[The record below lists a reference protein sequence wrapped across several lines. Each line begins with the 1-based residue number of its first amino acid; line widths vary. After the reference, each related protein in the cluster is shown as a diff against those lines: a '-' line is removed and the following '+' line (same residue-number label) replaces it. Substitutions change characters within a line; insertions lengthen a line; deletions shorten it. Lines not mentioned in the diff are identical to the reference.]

1 MMVYLVSASWDNSCS
16 SICSI
21 AECFAFL
28 VCTKW
33 YNPAI
38 HRQSQIRESCS
49 SSMTFRYVDWN
60 RGLVVSSDEDQH
72 QSGMCNLQDIGGHV
86 MKIPFIGFQILL
98 FMRLEVWM
106 LKTLSYEYIWKFFKL
121 YSLIY
126 ITIFS
131 FLFFP
136 REHHLVLG
144 ICHFQSFLLLFF
156 CCKELGSYL
165 LHIDWWRKLFFYCIV
180 KLALGHILL

>member
-1 MMVYLVSASWDNSCS
+1 
-16 SICSI
+16 
-21 AECFAFL
+21 
-28 VCTKW
+28 
-33 YNPAI
+33 
-38 HRQSQIRESCS
+38 
-49 SSMTFRYVDWN
+49 
-60 RGLVVSSDEDQH
+60 
-72 QSGMCNLQDIGGHV
+72 
-86 MKIPFIGFQILL
+86 
-98 FMRLEVWM
+98 M

-131 FLFFP
+131 FIFFP

-180 KLALGHILL
+180 KLALGHILLQHQKLLIFLGFCIVDQGNGLTLLLFLIFERPLLDSFKLNKYKAQTKCKSCYCQAILLLMVHSC